1 MMKADARPAGPSPW
15 WRRFGVSVLDAL
27 YPRSC
32 QGCEA
37 LLPAA
42 APRTGLEAW
51 LCPDCREALEPVRE
65 PRCAVCG
72 EPFDGAMTGPFTC
85 SNCSGRRIAFD
96 FAVAGALAAGPVREM
111 IHRFK
116 YQRDLSRR
124 GALAELL
131 RLALTDPR
139 LAALDPARWLLVP
152 VPLHPLRQLW
162 RGFNQSWELARTLAA
177 LTGLP
182 ARPVLRR
189 RQWTRTQARLDR
201 RRRLANLRGAF
212 ALRRAEPALRG
223 RCILLVDDVL
233 TTGATAHE
241 CARVLKGQAG
251 VEKVVVIT
259 AARG

>member
-1 MMKADARPAGPSPW
+1 MLLGVESGIEVVGEAGD
-15 WRRFGVSVLDAL
+15 GDEGAAL
-27 YPRSC
+27 
-32 QGCEA
+32 
-37 LLPAA
+37 AA
-42 APRTGLEAW
+42 ACAPDVVLLDIRMPKRTGLEAW

-131 RLALTDPR
+131 RLALADPR

-162 RGFNQSWELARTLAA
+162 RGFNQSWELARTLAGYGA
-177 LTGLP
+177 TVATIGKGADFLVEADPILQILP
-182 ARPVLRR
+182 MQVLVRCV
-189 RQWTRTQARLDR
+189 AE
-201 RRRLANLRGAF
+201 LRGLRVDSLAREQDDTKV
-212 ALRRAEPALRG
+212 AL
-223 RCILLVDDVL
+223 
-233 TTGATAHE
+233 
-241 CARVLKGQAG
+241 
-251 VEKVVVIT
+251 
-259 AARG
+259 